1 VSVRKSLPVFNT
13 DRGYPQSGWTMEGSR
28 SPSGIAMNPCLLWS
42 QITPKPEVIS
52 PLPLKASALY
62 DLQATT
68 QSGMSLNQPAQK
80 LY

>member
-1 VSVRKSLPVFNT
+1 
-13 DRGYPQSGWTMEGSR
+13 
-28 SPSGIAMNPCLLWS
+28 MNPCLLWS

-52 PLPLKASALY
+52 PMPLKASALY

-68 QSGMSLNQPAQK
+68 QSGMSLNQQAQK